1 MYNDKTYYEYEF
13 RRIQESRR
21 NPAEGTEPE
30 RYWRMDQVLSDSAK
44 QYLGRVLSG
53 FLRRFRDNDA
63 EGNQCR
69 GRRDVRRIDL
79 AHGDSTFTIVAVSPE
94 VFHDVFEINRSYL
107 RYGELVDLHDDYSDC
122 KCYLSDDGLAGFAI
136 EPNGNLVSVYSQYGK
151 IKPGFLYAIKD
162 FVLEQGATHCDCYDS
177 KLQPLPHIYEKTLGW
192 QEASRMR
199 YNMAFDHDNIAE
211 RHGYPDVV
219 FMVWSPKKVEKK
231 EFSEDQ
237 YDEAVAYQTE
247 SFKDAFYQEMD
258 EFVARGSI
266 LDYGELKDGWSLIK
280 LPNGMYNYRNV
291 QGEFLAKR
299 ANLDAAGE
307 FKDGHA
313 VVVQKG
319 TKYQINT
326 KGEVEKNLS
335 QSQTTTRQKPNGP
348 HR

>member
-30 RYWRMDQVLSDSAK
+30 RYHTGDKNLSVDDRR
-44 QYLGRVLSG
+44 YLAGLYEGILGQHQGDCSSS
-53 FLRRFRDNDA
+53 RRFRQWTDLKGKNCTFVLQ
-63 EGNQCR
+63 EVSSQIF
-69 GRRDVRRIDL
+69 RDI
-79 AHGDSTFTIVAVSPE
+79 
-94 VFHDVFEINRSYL
+94 FEINRSFL
-107 RYGELVDLHDDYSDC
+107 KYGELVDLHDDYSNC
-122 KCYLSDDGLAGFAI
+122 RCYLTSDGLGGFAI
-136 EPNGNLVSVYSQYGK
+136 DEDNNLVSVFSLYDETK
-151 IKPGFLYAIKD
+151 RGFLHSIKD
-162 FVLEQGATHCDCYDS
+162 VVIAEGATHCDCYDS
-177 KLQPLPHIYEKTLGW
+177 KLQPLPYIYEKTFGW

-247 SFKDAFYQEMD
+247 CSKDAFYQEMD

-266 LDYGELKDGWSLIK
+266 LAYGELKDGWSLIK

-299 ANLDAAGE
+299 ANLDAATE
-307 FKDGHA
+307 FKDGYA
-313 VVVQKG
+313 VVIQKG
-319 TKYQINT
+319 TKYLIDT
-326 KGEVEKNLS
+326 TGEVKKNLS
-335 QSQTTTRQKPNGP
+335 QSEIQDINRP
-348 HR
+348 HKSCGRRR